1 MPRRTDATALSVDQR
16 KRILLLACACDRL
29 ELRLLHQRQSEA
41 APPSLLGSAAR
52 IWPLLGVLGRLTRW
66 GKGGGKMA
74 TAAKWLRFAGP
85 IAALFI

>member
-1 MPRRTDATALSVDQR
+1 LSADQR

-29 ELRLLHQRQSEA
+29 ELRLLHQRHSAE

-66 GKGGGKMA
+66 GRSGGKVS